1 MVYNIEE
8 LAKRLASGESADTI
22 AAEMADMLNAANA
35 KVEEDNRLAM
45 ERIAREKAERL
56 ATEKREDMKEIL
68 TDLTKYLSYYY
79 SGMCTAVMQDIPEDE
94 HDDLMNLVVDAVVE
108 TLDKT
113 AEQVANPRKNILGL
127 DPMTMMLMSDLFNKT
142 EPAPKKTPVYE
153 KPKAKSDD
161 DILNDFLNKICH

>member
-8 LAKRLASGESADTI
+8 LAKRLANGESADTI

-56 ATEKREDMKEIL
+56 AADKCEDMKEIL
-68 TDLTKYLSYYY
+68 TDLTQYLGYYY
-79 SGMCTAVMQDIPEDE
+79 PDMCATAMQGIPADE
-94 HDDLMNLVVDAVVE
+94 HDDLLDLVVDAVVK

-113 AEQVANPRKNILGL
+113 ADQMANPRKNILGL
-127 DPMTMMLMSDLFNKT
+127 DPMTMMLVSDLFNKT
-142 EPAPKKTPVYE
+142 ETAAAKKAPKP
-153 KPKAKSDD
+153 KSDD

>member
-8 LAKRLASGESADTI
+8 LAKRLANGERADTI

-56 ATEKREDMKEIL
+56 AIGKR
-68 TDLTKYLSYYY
+68 
-79 SGMCTAVMQDIPEDE
+79 SGMDEIVTLLVDYLVCYYPDLCAIVMQNLPEDE
-94 HDDLMNLVVDAVVE
+94 RDDIKILVVDAIVE
-108 TLDKT
+108 ALDKT
-113 AEQVANPRKNILGL
+113 TEQMKNPAKWAM
-127 DPMTMMLMSDLFNKT
+127 DPMTMMLMADMLN
-142 EPAPKKTPVYE
+142 KKTPAPDKRPV
-153 KPKAKSDD
+153 AKSDD